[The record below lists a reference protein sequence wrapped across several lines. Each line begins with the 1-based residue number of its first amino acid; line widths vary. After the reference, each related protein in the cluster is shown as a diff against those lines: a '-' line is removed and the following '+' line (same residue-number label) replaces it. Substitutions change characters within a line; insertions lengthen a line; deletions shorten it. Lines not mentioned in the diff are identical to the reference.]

1 MLLYNPLNGATF
13 DTESD
18 DELHNAVYL
27 EMGWK
32 PAPEPEPAPV
42 GRMPEPV
49 TYAPV
54 TKKRRGK
61 TEAADKTEPTE
72 GEDTP
77 TD

>member
-1 MLLYNPLNGATF
+1 MRLYNPRNGATF

-27 EMGWK
+27 EMGLE
-32 PAPEPEPAPV
+32 PAPEPEPAPP
-42 GRMPEPV
+42 GLMPEPV

-54 TKKRRGK
+54 TTKTRTTKSEPDKGK
-61 TEAADKTEPTE
+61 
-72 GEDTP
+72 DTS